1 MKRLVIQLP
10 PKAEPSDTLPRLGF
24 VGGRKLFF
32 FFSLASCSEKG
43 VGGLHSKGISLQ
55 RINPRVEKIQPVDR
69 KHTHTRTRAPPS
81 PSPNII
87 TAFDGPAFLSPSG
100 FVAVQT
106 VPQHRKQKE
115 GSGREIISK
124 ESAGDNASFSVFE
137 DLKA

>member
-1 MKRLVIQLP
+1 MDFTQKESLYRELTPEL
-10 PKAEPSDTLPRLGF
+10 
-24 VGGRKLFF
+24 RKY
-32 FFSLASCSEKG
+32 SLLTE
-43 VGGLHSKGISLQ
+43 
-55 RINPRVEKIQPVDR
+55 NT
-69 KHTHTRTRAPPS
+69 HTHTRTRAPPS